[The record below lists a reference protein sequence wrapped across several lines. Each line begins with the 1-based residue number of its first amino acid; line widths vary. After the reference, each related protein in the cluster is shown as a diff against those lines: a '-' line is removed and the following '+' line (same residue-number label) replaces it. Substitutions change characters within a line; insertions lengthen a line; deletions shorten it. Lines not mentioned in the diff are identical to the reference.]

1 MFIDVS
7 TINYIPCKVR
17 YRDGR
22 NPGLSGN
29 FEGERRCVAD
39 YQTNVVGSYEAEFSR
54 NYVLGAVVD
63 RSARR
68 QGLAEIHTQT
78 IALDDTSVERLAA
91 ILDWCRD
98 IVKQPFR
105 RCCADMNALLWTCV
119 CEGANHLMRSHRM
132 AVAMTGDVIE
142 N

>member
-7 TINYIPCKVR
+7 AINYIPCKVR

-29 FEGERRCVAD
+29 FEAERRCIAD
-39 YQTNVVGSYEAEFSR
+39 YQINVIGSYEGKLSR
-54 NYVLGAVVD
+54 NYMFSVVVD
-63 RSARR
+63 RPARR
-68 QGLAEIHTQT
+68 QSFANLHAQT
-78 IALDDTSVERLAA
+78 ISLDDTSVERLAA

-105 RCCADMNALLWTCV
+105 RRRPHVNRQIRARLFKR
-119 CEGANHLMRSHRM
+119 ANHLMRAHRVAI
-132 AVAMTGDVIE
+132 AVTGDVIK